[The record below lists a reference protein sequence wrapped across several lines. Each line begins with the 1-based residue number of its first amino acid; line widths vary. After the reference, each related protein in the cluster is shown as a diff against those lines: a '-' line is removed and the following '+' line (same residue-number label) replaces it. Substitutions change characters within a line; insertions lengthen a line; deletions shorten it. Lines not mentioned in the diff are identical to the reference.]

1 MPKVKGP
8 LFSQEASGTLG
19 GNITFDRRG
28 FVRQHVTPANP
39 QTAAQGNQRV
49 KLLNVQKALTH
60 LGALVIAAVKAVAPV
75 SYRWNSY
82 LLSQV
87 LGSGGAEYDA
97 SIAAFLALT
106 ASERLDWNAEAAQ
119 LGFVAQN
126 IPYASDEPVEIGAVL
141 FAVARTL
148 FRLGIGVANG
158 VPAGG
163 NAGDWAQTIGA

>member
-49 KLLNVQKALTH
+49 KLLNTQKVLTF
-60 LGALVIAAVKAVAPV
+60 LGAAVIALVKAVAPV

-82 LLSQV
+82 LLAQV
-87 LGSGGAEYDA
+87 LGTGGAEYDA
-97 SIAAFLALT
+97 SIAAFNALT
-106 ASERLDWNAEAAQ
+106 VEQRADWNTDATA
-119 LGFVAQN
+119 LGITQQS
-126 IPYASDEPVEIGAVL
+126 IPYATDAPVSPGAML

-148 FRLGIGVANG
+148 FRLGIGTDNG
-158 VPAGG
+158 VPDGLNSG
-163 NAGDWAQTIGA
+163 EWSQFYRS